1 MMCTTSLRY
10 RAALVPQAGCTTPTA
25 SRGGARL
32 PASFFFMPGAWAI
45 CRVLVL
51 VQFSHVL
58 LAACQ
63 GSYDEHAVMHASV
76 ACAAHICCLR
86 AEGANWNASQVH
98 AGMCARVTLS
108 DRLRRAGCTTH
119 QTAAVPASVGNWC
132 RLLMPW
138 ACSTCGLRQTM
149 WLRLWRQ
156 ALRN

>member
-86 AEGANWNASQVH
+86 AEGACAPRVQHIFV
-98 AGMCARVTLS
+98 ACAPRVQIGMHHRYMQACARVL
-108 DRLRRAGCTTH
+108 H
-119 QTAAVPASVGNWC
+119 
-132 RLLMPW
+132 
-138 ACSTCGLRQTM
+138 
-149 WLRLWRQ
+149 
-156 ALRN
+156 